1 MGARRAHID
10 RGAHRTAQTDSL
22 PSRTT
27 VVRAAADLS
36 LAKDLAPCLLYTGA
50 APIERCSPETR
61 NAVESAEVKTSQ
73 EDPMIGRTLSQYRI
87 VRKIAQGGMGAVY
100 EAKHL
105 ESGIRAAVKVLLP
118 ELGSRA
124 DAVSRFFTEA
134 RATSMLEHEALVKIF
149 EHGKSPD
156 GEAFIIMEFID
167 GESLREAQEK
177 KYFGGSALI
186 LLHQM
191 ASGLAVAHGKR
202 IIHRD
207 LKPDNIMLVPDPT
220 ALAGVRAKILDF
232 GIAKMLP
239 DGSAKD
245 SASAATRTGTLI
257 GTPMYMS
264 PEQCRASAPPD
275 EKTDVY
281 SLGII
286 LYEMLYGEP
295 PFTSESAGE
304 LFALQMFADPPR
316 LKERVP
322 ALADKVDEL
331 VHRLLG
337 KQPATRPTMTE
348 VAIEL
353 AGIPSTGLNDG
364 AAQDRPSKARRRAQ
378 AESGEPVGST
388 SDIVR
393 AQLTGTTRN
402 SERGEMVG
410 RAQSSRSSLL
420 PVILSASVL
429 LIVVVALLTLRSK
442 QQRAQPQG
450 VTTAASQ
457 PAQVPKPPD
466 AGSPAGR
473 VTVAGPEPVTPTTTT
488 GVTESAAAGKH
499 GKSGKS
505 GKGVHR
511 AGKGSGTN
519 NKVQIELWQ

>member
-1 MGARRAHID
+1 M
-10 RGAHRTAQTDSL
+10 L
-22 PSRTT
+22 
-27 VVRAAADLS
+27 
-36 LAKDLAPCLLYTGA
+36 
-50 APIERCSPETR
+50 
-61 NAVESAEVKTSQ
+61 
-73 EDPMIGRTLSQYRI
+73 GRTLSQYRI

-100 EAKHL
+100 EATHL

-118 ELGSRA
+118 ELSSRA

-156 GEAFIIMEFID
+156 GEAFIIMEYID

-177 KYFGGSALI
+177 KYFGGSALV

-207 LKPDNIMLVPDPT
+207 LKPENIMLVPDPV
-220 ALAGVRAKILDF
+220 APAGVRAKILDF

-281 SLGII
+281 SLGVI

-316 LKERVP
+316 LKQRVP
-322 ALADKVDEL
+322 ALANKVDEL

-348 VAIEL
+348 VALEL
-353 AGIPSTGLNDG
+353 EGIPSTGLEDG

-378 AESGEPVGST
+378 AEAGEPVGST
-388 SDIVR
+388 SEIVR

-420 PVILSASVL
+420 PVILSASLL

-442 QQRAQPQG
+442 QQRAQLPG
-450 VTTAASQ
+450 VTTPASQ
-457 PAQVPKPPD
+457 PAPVSALPD
-466 AGSPAGR
+466 AGSPAG
-473 VTVAGPEPVTPTTTT
+473 
-488 GVTESAAAGKH
+488 GVTLVGLEPATPATTAGVAEPGAASKH

-505 GKGVHR
+505 GKGGHR
-511 AGKGSGTN
+511 AGKGPGTN
-519 NKVQIELWQ
+519 NKVQVELWQ